1 MITSFHR
8 GGKRCGGRGLAVG
21 VGLGVPVGLGVTV
34 EVSIA
39 VGVGVGSGVGVG
51 VGSGPA
57 CTANDPMSMRP
68 LRRRQKLGPA
78 LII

>member
-39 VGVGVGSGVGVG
+39 VGVGVG

-57 CTANDPMSMRP
+57 CTSNDPMSMRP